1 MPHNHTHP
9 ILHALSGKTSKTH
22 PIWMMRQAGRHLPE
36 YMKVRNTTKNFID
49 FCLSP
54 KKASEVTLQP
64 IERYDMDAAILFADI
79 LLIPLALGRRVDFI
93 KGKGPQLDPINVS
106 DIAQLELKGSSK
118 RLSPVYETVSRVRAG
133 MPETT
138 TLIGFCG
145 GAWTVATYMIEG
157 EGSPKKEIAKR
168 FAYENPEDMD
178 RLLEILARS
187 SADYMIE
194 QARAGAQVLKIFESW
209 AENLSPFMFEKLVIK
224 PTQLM
229 IKLIREA
236 GIDVPIIAFPRGC
249 GLNLKS
255 FTDQIDAQ
263 AFALG
268 TDTSITAA
276 REIIGPDICL
286 QGNLDPLALR
296 IGGDV
301 LRSAVDRVLADIKGP
316 HIFNLGHGVTPDVKI
331 ENVHAVVDHVRTGH
345 GNYV

>member
-1 MPHNHTHP
+1 MPHNHTQP
-9 ILHALSGKTSKTH
+9 ILQALSGRPSQTP

-64 IERYDMDAAILFADI
+64 IERYGMDGAILFADI

-93 KGKGPQLDPINVS
+93 KGKGPQLDPIDVS
-106 DIAQLELKGSSK
+106 DIIKLELSGSSD
-118 RLSPVYETVSRVRAG
+118 RLSPIYETIIRVRAG
-133 MPETT
+133 MPEKT

-157 EGSPKKEIAKR
+157 QGSPKKEIAKR
-168 FAYENPEDMD
+168 FAYENPQDMD

-209 AENLSPFMFEKLVIK
+209 AENLSPYMFEKLVIK

-229 IKLIREA
+229 IKLIRDA
-236 GIDVPIIAFPRGC
+236 GIDVPIITFPRGC
-249 GLNLKS
+249 GLNLKA
-255 FTDQIDAQ
+255 FADQIDSQ
-263 AFALG
+263 AMALG
-268 TDTSITAA
+268 TDVSITHV
-276 REIIGPDICL
+276 RDMIGPDRCL

-301 LRSAVDRVLADIKGP
+301 LRQAVDRVLADIKGP

-331 ENVHAVVDHVRTGH
+331 DNVHAVINHVRTGH
-345 GNYV
+345 GDYV